1 MRKGSYYLAI
11 AMLLLTNSIGFAQE
25 KWSKDYKGEPWVKNL
40 SRPHEIT
47 DGLQN
52 THIAVWQSHGRYY
65 DQEKATW
72 KWQRPNLFCTTEDL
86 FTQTIVVPYLIPML
100 QNAGA
105 IVFTPRERDWQ
116 TAEIIVDNDQR
127 LLNGALYTETNN
139 KYAWETAPVKGFAQ
153 HEGSYA
159 DGENPFEQG
168 TVRMARTTSP
178 KKSSHISYQP
188 YFREAGKYAVYV
200 SYQTLAN
207 SVDDA
212 QYVVYHKGQE
222 TTFHVNQQMGG
233 GTWVYLGTFDF
244 DEGSNAFNRVVVS
257 NESKHK
263 GVITSDAIRF
273 GGGMGNIVRG
283 GTISGMPRCLEG
295 ARYYG
300 QWAGAPR
307 EVYSPN
313 DGANDYNDD
322 YNMRSLM
329 TNWLSG
335 GSVYV
340 PDSTNTG
347 KKVPIEMT
355 LAVHSDAGVNADNG
369 FVGTL
374 TICST
379 TGKDDKTE
387 YDSGLSRS
395 VSKEYAQTLLNSVY
409 HDISEKYKNWTVRA
423 VWDKNYSETRR
434 PAVPA
439 AIIETLSHQNF
450 KDMTYGLDPNFRFTL
465 ARAIYKAMLR
475 TVARNHDKGFIVQ
488 PLQPNNFQLEF
499 TGKNK
504 VTLRWAPVN
513 DPQESSAKPT
523 FYNIYTAIDEG
534 SFDNGEN
541 VRGTSH
547 TVELQPGLLYRF
559 RVTAA
564 NYGGESFPTEELA
577 AVYQPDAKQ
586 TILVVNGF
594 HRLSAPAIIQNE
606 QQQGFDLDSDIG
618 VSDGITA
625 GWAGRQLCFDRTQ
638 AGKEGPG
645 ALGYSGNELAGQ
657 FIAGNDFNYVTTH
670 AEAIMTAKKY
680 NVVSCSSQAVENGSV
695 SLKDYAGVDLALGLE
710 YDDGHSLM
718 YYKSFSPS
726 MQEKLRTY
734 TQAGGRLLVSGSYI
748 GTDMKT
754 ESEQNFLADVLKVSA
769 AGNERYNKEGNIK
782 GLGMDFQIYRTL
794 NAKHY
799 AATAPDVLRPT
810 GSAICAMQY
819 SDGQDAGVA
828 YSGNDY
834 RTFTMGFPFECIMD
848 ANTRGALMRG
858 ILQYLLK

>member
-1 MRKGSYYLAI
+1 MKKGSCYLAI
-11 AMLLLTNSIGFAQE
+11 AMLFLNNSIGFAQE
-25 KWSKDYKGEPWVKNL
+25 KWSKDYNGKPWVENL

-52 THIAVWQSHGRYY
+52 THIAVWQSHGHYY

-72 KWQRPNLFCTTEDL
+72 KWQRPYLFCTTEDL

-116 TAEIIVDNDQR
+116 KEEIIVDNDQR
-127 LLNGALYTETNN
+127 VANGALYREINN
-139 KYAWETAPVKGFAQ
+139 KYDWENAPLKGFAQ

-168 TVRMARTTSP
+168 TVRMARTTSA

-188 YFREAGKYAVYV
+188 YFKEGGKYAVYV

-212 QYVVYHKGQE
+212 QYIVYHKGQQ

-244 DEGSNAFNRVVVS
+244 DEGSNDFNRVVVS

-263 GVITSDAIRF
+263 GVVTSDAVRF

-295 ARYYG
+295 GRYYA

-329 TNWLSG
+329 TNWLAG

-355 LAVHSDAGVNADNG
+355 LAVHSDAGINEDNG

-374 TICST
+374 TICT
-379 TGKDDKTE
+379 TTDKDGKTE
-387 YDSGLSRS
+387 YDSGLSRN

-409 HDISEKYKNWTVRA
+409 NDLNAKFKNWTERA

-450 KDMTYGLDPNFRFTL
+450 KDMTYALDPNFRFTL

-475 TVARNHDKGFIVQ
+475 TVARNHDKGFIIQ

-504 VTLRWAPVN
+504 VTLKWAPVN

-523 FYNIYTAIDEG
+523 SYNIYTAIGDG
-534 SFDNGEN
+534 GFDNGEN
-541 VRGTSH
+541 VRNTSY

-559 RVTAA
+559 RVTAV
-564 NYGGESFPTEELA
+564 NHGGESFPTEELS
-577 AVYQPDAKQ
+577 AVYQPEAQ
-586 TILVVNGF
+586 HTILVVNGF
-594 HRLSAPAIIQNE
+594 QRLSAPAIIQNE
-606 QQQGFDLDSDIG
+606 QQLGFDLDSDIG
-618 VSDGITA
+618 VSYGLTA

-645 ALGYSGNELAGQ
+645 ALGYCGNELAGQ
-657 FIAGNDFNYVTTH
+657 FVAGNDFNYVTTH
-670 AEAIMTAKKY
+670 AKAIMTAKKY
-680 NVVSCSSQAVENGSV
+680 NVVSCSKQAIENGSV
-695 SLKDYAGVDLALGLE
+695 LLKNYPCVDIAFGLE
-710 YDDGHSLM
+710 CDDGHSLI

-726 MQEKLRTY
+726 MQEKLKTY
-734 TQAGGRLLVSGSYI
+734 TQMGGRLLVSGSYI

-754 ESEQNFLADVLKVSA
+754 ESEQSFLADVLKVTA
-769 AGNERYNKEGNIK
+769 AGNERDNKDGSVK

-799 AATAPDVLRPT
+799 AATAPDVLRAT
-810 GSAICAMQY
+810 GNAFCAMQY
-819 SDGQDAGVA
+819 NDGQDAAVA

-834 RTFTMGFPFECIMD
+834 RSFTMGFPFECIMD
-848 ANTRGALMRG
+848 EKTRGAIMRG
-858 ILQYLLK
+858 ILQYLMK

>member
-1 MRKGSYYLAI
+1 MRKGRFYLAI
-11 AMLLLTNSIGFAQE
+11 AMLLLTKSIGFAQE
-25 KWSKDYKGEPWVKNL
+25 KWSKDYNGMPWVKNM
-40 SRPHEIT
+40 SQPHEIT

-86 FTQTIVVPYLIPML
+86 FTQTIVIPYLIPML

-116 TAEIIVDNDQR
+116 KEEIIVDNDQR
-127 LLNGALYTETNN
+127 FVNGSVYTETNN
-139 KYAWETAPVKGFAQ
+139 KYAWETAPTKGFAQ

-168 TVRMARTTSP
+168 SVRMARTTSQ

-188 YFREAGKYAVYV
+188 YFKETGKYAVYV
-200 SYQTLAN
+200 SYQTLVN

-212 QYVVYHKGQE
+212 KYTVYHKGQE

-244 DEGSNAFNRVVVS
+244 DEGSSTFNRVVVS

-263 GVITSDAIRF
+263 GVVTADAVRF

-295 ARYYG
+295 ARYYA

-322 YNMRSLM
+322 YNMRSMM
-329 TNWLSG
+329 TNWLAG

-340 PDSTNTG
+340 PDSTDTG

-355 LAVHSDAGVNADNG
+355 LAVHSDAGVNAENG

-379 TGKDDKTE
+379 TDKDGRTV
-387 YDSGLSRS
+387 YDSGLLRN

-409 HDISEKYKNWTVRA
+409 NDLSAKYKNWTARA

-450 KDMTYGLDPNFRFTL
+450 KDMTYALDPNFRFTM

-488 PLQPNNFQLEF
+488 PLQPNNFHLEF
-499 TGKNK
+499 TSKDK

-523 FYNIYTAIDEG
+523 SYNIYTAIGEG
-534 SFDNGEN
+534 GFDNGEN

-559 RVTAA
+559 RVTAV

-577 AVYQPDAKQ
+577 AVYQPEAKQ
-586 TILVVNGF
+586 TVLVVNGF
-594 HRLSAPAIIQNE
+594 QRLSAPAIIQDE
-606 QQQGFDLDSDIG
+606 ERLGFDLDSDIG
-618 VSDGITA
+618 VSYGLTA
-625 GWAGRQLCFDRTQ
+625 GWAGKQLCFDRTQ

-645 ALGYSGNELAGQ
+645 ALGYSSNELAGQ
-657 FIAGNDFNYVTTH
+657 FVAGNDFNYVTTH

-680 NVVSCSSQAVENGSV
+680 NVVSCSKQAVENGSV
-695 SLKDYAGVDLALGLE
+695 SLKDYPCMDLALGLE
-710 YDDGHSLM
+710 CDDGHSLI

-734 TQAGGRLLVSGSYI
+734 TQTGGRLLVSGSYI
-748 GTDMKT
+748 GSDMKT
-754 ESEQNFLADVLKVSA
+754 ESEQQFLADVLKVTA
-769 AGNERYNKEGNIK
+769 AGNERNNPNNSIK

-794 NAKHY
+794 NDKHY
-799 AATAPDVLRPT
+799 AVTAPDVLRPI
-810 GSAICAMQY
+810 GSAICAMLY

-828 YSGNDY
+828 YSGQDY
-834 RTFTMGFPFECIMD
+834 RTFTMGFPFESITD
-848 ANTRGALMRG
+848 EKTRGAIMRG

>member
-1 MRKGSYYLAI
+1 MRKGRYYLMT
-11 AMLLLTNSIGFAQE
+11 AMLLLTGSIAFAQE
-25 KWSKDYKGEPWVKNL
+25 KWDKEYKGEPWVKNM
-40 SRPHEIT
+40 SQPHEIT
-47 DGLQN
+47 GGLQN
-52 THIAVWQSHGRYY
+52 THIALWQSHGRYY

-116 TAEIIVDNDQR
+116 REEIIIDNDQR
-127 LLNGALYTETNN
+127 YANGSQYTEINN
-139 KYAWETAPVKGFAQ
+139 KYAWETAPTKGFAQ
-153 HEGSYA
+153 HEGNYA

-168 TVRMARTTSP
+168 SVRMARTTSQ

-188 YFREAGKYAVYV
+188 SFKEAGKYAVYV
-200 SYQTLAN
+200 SYQTLVN

-212 QYVVYHKGQE
+212 HYIVYHKGE
-222 TTFHVNQQMGG
+222 KTVFHVNQQMGG
-233 GTWVYLGTFDF
+233 GTWVYLGTYDF
-244 DEGSNAFNRVVVS
+244 DEGSNVFNRVVIS

-263 GVITSDAIRF
+263 GVVTSDAVRF

-283 GTISGMPRCLEG
+283 GTVSGMPRCLEG
-295 ARYYG
+295 ARYYA

-329 TNWLSG
+329 TNWLAG

-355 LAVHSDAGVNADNG
+355 LAVHSDAGVNEDNG

-374 TICST
+374 TICT
-379 TGKDDKTE
+379 TDNEGQNT
-387 YDSGLSRS
+387 YDSGLSRN
-395 VSKEYAQTLLNSVY
+395 VSKEYAYSLLNSVY
-409 HDISEKYKNWTVRA
+409 NDLSAKYKDWTKRG
-423 VWDKNYSETRR
+423 VWDRNYSETRR

-450 KDMTYGLDPNFRFTL
+450 KDMVYGLDPNFRFTM
-465 ARAIYKAMLR
+465 ARAIYKAILR
-475 TVARNHDKGFIVQ
+475 TVAKSHDKGFIVE
-488 PLQPNNFQLEF
+488 PLQPNNFHLIF
-499 TGKNK
+499 TEKNK

-513 DPQESSAKPT
+513 DPQEPSATPT
-523 FYNIYTAIDEG
+523 SYNIYTSVGEG
-534 SFDNGEN
+534 GFDNGEN
-541 VRGTSH
+541 IRGTSY
-547 TVELQPGLLYRF
+547 TIDLQPGLLYRF
-559 RVTAA
+559 RVTAV
-564 NYGGESFPTEELA
+564 NHGGESFPTEELA
-577 AVYQPDAKQ
+577 AVYQPEAQQ

-594 HRLSAPAIIQNE
+594 HRLSAPAIIQDE
-606 QQQGFDLDSDIG
+606 QRQGFDLDSDIG

-625 GWAGRQLCFDRTQ
+625 GWAGRQQCFDRSQ

-645 ALGYSGNELAGQ
+645 ALGYSGNELAGH
-657 FIAGNDFNYVTTH
+657 FVAGNDFNYAKTH
-670 AEAIMTAKKY
+670 AAAILSAKKY

-695 SLKDYAGVDLALGLE
+695 LMKDYDCIDLALGLE
-710 YDDGHSLM
+710 RDDGHSLIF
-718 YYKSFSPS
+718 YKSFSPS
-726 MQEKLRTY
+726 MQEKLRAY
-734 TQAGGRLLVSGSYI
+734 TQTGGRLLVSGSYI
-748 GTDMKT
+748 GTDMQT
-754 ESEQNFLADVLKVSA
+754 ESEKQFLADVLKVTA
-769 AGNERYNKEGNIK
+769 DGNERNNQDSSIK

-794 NAKHY
+794 NDKHY
-799 AATAPDVLRPT
+799 AVTAPDVLRPT
-810 GSAICAMQY
+810 GTAICAMQY

-828 YSGNDY
+828 YSGKDY
-834 RTFTMGFPFECIMD
+834 KTFTMGFPFESITD
-848 ANTRGALMRG
+848 ANSRGALMRG
-858 ILQYLLK
+858 ILQFLLK